1 MRALFDSQA
10 LLSRADAST
19 PGYRV
24 FVNTRALYSVRLWGP
39 LDQLWAD
46 RFSLG
51 LSSLGLSILN
61 GFARQD
67 GSGRWG
73 AEFLVSP
80 TAEGPDPAAID
91 YLALTRREAP
101 DRQAEPLLLDDYTL
115 DGSPEHGPVMYL
127 AVRAPD
133 RVGFL
138 GSLVRSLASHYLVP
152 REMTISTCNGI
163 AYDRF
168 LLQTAGGR
176 LPSEETRRALAAT
189 LEGTLRRRR
198 RAPEPRVADASL

>member
-10 LLSRADAST
+10 LLSRADANT

-24 FVNTRALYSVRLWGP
+24 FANTRALYSVRLWGP

-51 LSSLGLSILN
+51 LSDLGLSILN

-80 TAEGPDPAAID
+80 SGEGPDPATVD
-91 YLALTRREAP
+91 YLALTRREAT
-101 DRQAEPLLLDDYTL
+101 DRHGESFLLDDYTL
-115 DGSPEHGPVMYL
+115 DGSPDHGPVMYL
-127 AVRAPD
+127 AVRGPD

-138 GSLVRSLASHYLVP
+138 GSLVRALASHYLVP
-152 REMTISTCNGI
+152 REMTISTCNGT
-163 AYDRF
+163 AFDRF

-176 LPSEETRRALAAT
+176 VPGDETRRALAVTLDAT
-189 LEGTLRRRR
+189 LRHRGRT
-198 RAPEPRVADASL
+198 RAVEAAAAL

>member
-1 MRALFDSQA
+1 MPRFDSQA

-24 FVNTRALYSVRLWGP
+24 IANTRALYSVRLWGP
-39 LDQLWAD
+39 LDELWAD
-46 RFSLG
+46 RFSMG

-67 GSGRWG
+67 GAGRWG
-73 AEFLVSP
+73 AEFLVAP
-80 TAEGPDPAAID
+80 TGDGPDPGTID
-91 YLALTRREAP
+91 YLALTRREPPPREA
-101 DRQAEPLLLDDYTL
+101 DPLLLDDYTL

-138 GSLVRSLASHYLVP
+138 GSLVRTLASHYLVP
-152 REMTISTCNGI
+152 REMTVSTCNGV

-176 LPSEETRRALAAT
+176 LPSDETRRALAVT
-189 LEGTLRRRR
+189 LDGTLRRRYAR
-198 RAPEPRVADASL
+198 ETSVTVTAPL

>member
-24 FVNTRALYSVRLWGP
+24 FANTRTLYSVRLWGP

-51 LSSLGLSILN
+51 LSSLGLTILN

-67 GSGRWG
+67 GAGRWG
-73 AEFLVSP
+73 ADFLISP
-80 TAEGPDPAAID
+80 SGEGPDPATVN
-91 YLALTRREAP
+91 YLALTRRESDHSGDA
-101 DRQAEPLLLDDYTL
+101 LLLDDYTL

-127 AVRAPD
+127 AARGPD

-138 GSLVRSLASHYLVP
+138 GSLVRALASHYLVP
-152 REMTISTCNGI
+152 REMTISTCNGV
-163 AYDRF
+163 AFDRF

-176 LPSEETRRALAAT
+176 VPTEETRRALALT
-189 LEGTLRRRR
+189 LDATLRRRGR
-198 RAPEPRVADASL
+198 TELVAAIPA

>member
-1 MRALFDSQA
+1 MRALFDSQV
-10 LLSRADAST
+10 LLSRADANA

-24 FVNTRALYSVRLWGP
+24 FANTRALYSVRLWGP

-51 LSSLGLSILN
+51 LASLGLSILN

-67 GSGRWG
+67 GAGRWG
-73 AEFLVSP
+73 AEFLVAPSG
-80 TAEGPDPAAID
+80 EGPDPATVD
-91 YLALTRREAP
+91 YLALTLREAT
-101 DRQAEPLLLDDYTL
+101 DRHAEPLVLDDYTL
-115 DGSPEHGPVMYL
+115 DGSPDHGPVLYL
-127 AVRAPD
+127 AVRGPD

-152 REMTISTCNGI
+152 REMTVSTCSGV

-176 LPSEETRRALAAT
+176 VPSDETRRALAVT
-189 LEGTLRRRR
+189 LDGTLRRRGP
-198 RAPEPRVADASL
+198 APGPAATAVL

>member
-10 LLSRADAST
+10 LLSRADANT

-24 FVNTRALYSVRLWGP
+24 FANTRALYSVRLWGP

-51 LSSLGLSILN
+51 LSALGLSILN

-67 GSGRWG
+67 GAGRWG
-73 AEFLVSP
+73 AEFLISP
-80 TAEGPDPAAID
+80 SGEGPDPATVD
-91 YLALTRREAP
+91 YLALTRREAT
-101 DRQAEPLLLDDYTL
+101 DRHGDAMLLDDYTL
-115 DGSPEHGPVMYL
+115 DGSPDHGPVMYL
-127 AVRAPD
+127 AVRGPD

-138 GSLVRSLASHYLVP
+138 GSLVRALASHYLVP
-152 REMTISTCNGI
+152 REMTISTCNGT
-163 AYDRF
+163 AFDRF

-176 LPSEETRRALAAT
+176 VPSDETRRALAVT
-189 LEGTLRRRR
+189 LDRTLRRRSR
-198 RAPEPRVADASL
+198 PELAAPAPA

>member
-10 LLSRADAST
+10 LWSRLDANT
-19 PGYRV
+19 PGFRV
-24 FVNTRALYSVRLWGP
+24 LANTRSLYSVRLWGP
-39 LDQLWAD
+39 LDPLWAD

-51 LSSLGLSILN
+51 LASLGLSILN
-61 GFARQD
+61 GYARLD
-67 GSGRWG
+67 TTSGRWG
-73 AEFLVSP
+73 AEFLISP
-80 TAEGPDPAAID
+80 TGEGPDPATVD
-91 YLALTRREAP
+91 YLALTREEAP
-101 DRQAEPLLLDDYTL
+101 DPRAAPLVLDDYTL

-138 GSLVRSLASHYLVP
+138 GSLVRTVASHHLVP
-152 REMTISTCNGI
+152 REMTISTCSGV

-176 LPSEETRRALAAT
+176 LPSEETRRALGRT
-189 LEGTLRRRR
+189 LEATLRRRR
-198 RAPEPRVADASL
+198 RSLEAGAAAYL

>member
-1 MRALFDSQA
+1 MRALFDSQT
-10 LLSRADAST
+10 LLSRADANT

-24 FVNTRALYSVRLWGP
+24 LANTRALYSVRLWGP

-51 LSSLGLSILN
+51 LSTLGLSILN

-73 AEFLVSP
+73 AEFLISP
-80 TAEGPDPAAID
+80 SGEGPDPATVD
-91 YLALTRREAP
+91 YLALTRQEAT
-101 DRQAEPLLLDDYTL
+101 DSHADPLLLDDYTL
-115 DGSPEHGPVMYL
+115 DGSPDHGPVMYL
-127 AVRAPD
+127 AVRGPD

-138 GSLVRSLASHYLVP
+138 GSVVRALASQYLVP
-152 REMTISTCNGI
+152 REMTISTCNGT
-163 AYDRF
+163 AFDRF

-176 LPSEETRRALAAT
+176 IPSEDTRRALSLILDGA
-189 LEGTLRRRR
+189 LRRRR
-198 RAPEPRVADASL
+198 PSILVAAATPA

>member
-1 MRALFDSQA
+1 MRALFDPQA
-10 LLSRADAST
+10 LLSRADATT

-24 FVNTRALYSVRLWGP
+24 FANTRTLFSVRLWGP

-51 LSSLGLSILN
+51 LSSLGLTILN

-67 GSGRWG
+67 GAGRWG
-73 AEFLVSP
+73 AEFLISP
-80 TAEGPDPAAID
+80 SGEGPDPATVD
-91 YLALTRREAP
+91 YLALTRQESDHPGEA
-101 DRQAEPLLLDDYTL
+101 LLLDDYTL

-127 AVRAPD
+127 AVRGPD

-138 GSLVRSLASHYLVP
+138 GSLVRALARHYLVP
-152 REMTISTCNGI
+152 REMTISTCNGV
-163 AYDRF
+163 AFDRF

-176 LPSEETRRALAAT
+176 VPTEETRRALALT
-189 LEGTLRRRR
+189 LDATLRRRG
-198 RAPEPRVADASL
+198 RAEFVAAIPA

>member
-1 MRALFDSQA
+1 MRALFDSQG
-10 LLSRADAST
+10 LLSRADANT

-24 FVNTRALYSVRLWGP
+24 FANTSALYSVRLWGP
-39 LDQLWAD
+39 LDELWAD

-51 LSSLGLSILN
+51 LSALGLSILN

-67 GSGRWG
+67 GAGRWA
-73 AEFLVSP
+73 AEFLIAPSG
-80 TAEGPDPAAID
+80 EGPDPATVD

-101 DRQAEPLLLDDYTL
+101 DRLAEPLVLDDYTL

-127 AVRAPD
+127 AVRGPD
-133 RVGFL
+133 RIGFL
-138 GSLVRSLASHYLVP
+138 GSLVRSLASHSLVP
-152 REMTISTCNGI
+152 REMTISTCNGV

-176 LPSEETRRALAAT
+176 LPSEEARRALAAT
-189 LEGTLRRRR
+189 LDGTLRHRRP
-198 RAPEPRVADASL
+198 APGSTAAASV